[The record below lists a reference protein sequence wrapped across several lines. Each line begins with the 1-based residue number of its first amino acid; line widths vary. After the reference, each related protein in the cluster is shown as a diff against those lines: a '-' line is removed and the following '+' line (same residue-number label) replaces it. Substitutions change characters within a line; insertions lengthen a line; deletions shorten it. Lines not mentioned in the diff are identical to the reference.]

1 MFAEILADPMCG
13 SGTLLIE
20 AALMATNT
28 APGLLRRR
36 FPFQSWPDFD
46 RSAWDH
52 AVDAAVD
59 AQVEWDGLL
68 LGNDVHR
75 GALNLAKR
83 SARDASFLSL
93 SHHSFCSFH

>member
-1 MFAEILADPMCG
+1 MCG

-28 APGLLRRR
+28 APGLFRRR

-46 RSAWDH
+46 RAAWDH

-83 SARDASFLSL
+83 SVSDDGRTSHSAVLCKNWLRDF
-93 SHHSFCSFH
+93 

>member
-1 MFAEILADPMCG
+1 MGG
-13 SGTLLIE
+13 SGTLLKE

-28 APGLLRRR
+28 EPGLLRRR
-36 FPFQSWPDFD
+36 IPLHSLPDFD
-46 RSAWDH
+46 RAAWDH

-83 SARDASFLSL
+83 SVSDDGRTSHSAVLCKNWLRDF
-93 SHHSFCSFH
+93 